1 MSKKRYDLPPLGFV
15 QGFEAAARTLSF
27 TRAAE
32 ELYLTQSAVS
42 RQIKTLEEHLGV
54 QLFERR
60 HRALALTDDGKAF
73 QRIAADVLDRLQSS
87 INQMRARGAEN
98 QLSVTTVTG
107 FASLWLI
114 PRLKRFTRLHPHID
128 VHIIANDKLLDLERG
143 MIDLAIRYT
152 KTERVAPG
160 AERLFNEDILPVC
173 HPSLVASNVTPLRR
187 PKDLVHHT
195 LLHLD
200 YHGAR
205 KTWFDWGTWQTVLGI
220 EDLKPAGHL
229 YFSRYDQ
236 LIQAAMAGQGV
247 ALGVS
252 PLINEA
258 IRSGSL
264 VAPFDTQV
272 AGPHCYYLVRSST
285 GQAKPQVADFV
296 AWLHEE
302 VREGTVSEPLLD
314 TIDL

>member
-27 TRAAE
+27 TKAAE
-32 ELYLTQSAVS
+32 ELFLTQSAVS
-42 RQIKTLEEHLGV
+42 RQMKTLEDHLGV

-60 HRALALTDDGKAF
+60 HRALALTEDGQTF
-73 QRIAADVLDRLQSS
+73 YRIATDALDRLQGS
-87 INQMRARGAEN
+87 INQMRARRGDN

-114 PRLKRFTRLHPHID
+114 PRLKRFTRMHPTID
-128 VHIIANDKLLDLERG
+128 VHIVANDKVLDLDRG
-143 MIDLAIRYT
+143 LIDLAIRYS
-152 KTERVAPG
+152 KTDRIPRG
-160 AERLFNEDILPVC
+160 AERLFDEDILPVC
-173 HPSLVASNVTPLRR
+173 HPSLITNNAAPLRHPR
-187 PKDLVHHT
+187 DLKHHT

-205 KTWFDWGTWQTVLGI
+205 KTWFDWGTWLTALGC
-220 EDLKPAGHL
+220 EDLKPAGALH
-229 YFSRYDQ
+229 FSRYDQ
-236 LIQAAMAGQGV
+236 VIQAAISGQGV

-252 PLINEA
+252 PLINES

-264 VAPFDTQV
+264 VAPFDKQV
-272 AGPHCYYLVRSST
+272 AGPHGYHLIRSAA
-285 GQAKPQVADFV
+285 GALKPQVADFV

-302 VREGTVSEPLLD
+302 VREDAVAEALVDSVGL
-314 TIDL
+314 